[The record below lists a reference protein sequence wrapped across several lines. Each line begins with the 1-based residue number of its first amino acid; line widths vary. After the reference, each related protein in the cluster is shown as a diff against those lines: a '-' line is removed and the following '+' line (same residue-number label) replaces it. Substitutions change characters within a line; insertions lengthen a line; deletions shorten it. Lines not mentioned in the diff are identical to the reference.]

1 MNKRIS
7 AAIVGGVAVAVL
19 GSGVAYAAV
28 ASGPPVTTP
37 PGTVG
42 PEYGPG
48 VIYLCVNQTTQALRL
63 ETRTDVPGNCGA
75 NEIQLP
81 ITVPTP
87 YPTPP
92 AP

>member
-1 MNKRIS
+1 MNKRITG
-7 AAIVGGVAVAVL
+7 AIVGGVAAVVM
-19 GSGVAYAAV
+19 GSGIAYASV
-28 ASGPPVTTP
+28 AAGPPTNQSP
-37 PGTVG
+37 A
-42 PEYGPG
+42 EYGPG

-63 ETRTDVPGNCGA
+63 ETRTDVPGNCAA